1 MIRLKS
7 LKKVLKYESNKKR
20 DILTTY
26 IKLGKNMTKFFT
38 DYQARWLTGIG
49 LLALV
54 GFIGWID
61 SFFIMWTFLGVIY
74 IFAFHEAMK
83 LFKLTSSSAYVWA
96 VLLWLLAYFYPNPD
110 DLFFLIAIIFAA
122 SLAYF
127 HNFDKRLLLPFLYP
141 VSGILFFLILYKDF
155 GIPAMSWLL
164 VTVAL
169 TDIGAFFT
177 GKAIGKTKFSDTSP
191 NKTLEGLFGGIF
203 LATIVGTF
211 VGIYINI
218 APFWIVLIVT
228 FLTAISSI
236 FGDLFES
243 YLKREA
249 GVKDAGD
256 LLPGHGGILD
266 RIDGYLFGAVIMV
279 VALRALI

>member
-1 MIRLKS
+1 
-7 LKKVLKYESNKKR
+7 
-20 DILTTY
+20 
-26 IKLGKNMTKFFT
+26 MTKIFT
-38 DYQARWLTGIG
+38 DHTERWLTGIG

-61 SFFIMWTFLGVIY
+61 SFFVMWVFLGVIY
-74 IFAFHEAMK
+74 MFAFYEAMK
-83 LFKLTSSSAYVWA
+83 LFKLVGPSAYFWA
-96 VLLWLLAYFYPNPD
+96 MFLWGTAYFYPSPD
-110 DLFFLIAIIFAA
+110 DLFFLIAIIFGA

-141 VSGILFFLILYKDF
+141 VSGILFFLVLYQDF
-155 GIPAMSWLL
+155 GIQAMFWLL
-164 VTVAL
+164 ITVAL

-191 NKTLEGLFGGIF
+191 NKTIEGVIGGIIV
-203 LATIVGTF
+203 ATIFGTYA
-211 VGIYINI
+211 GLYIV
-218 APFWIVLIVT
+218 PFWIALIVT
-228 FLTAISSI
+228 FVTSLASV

-249 GVKDAGD
+249 GVKDSGD

-266 RIDGYLFGAVIMV
+266 RIDGYLFGAPMMII
-279 VALRALI
+279 ALRVFL

>member
-1 MIRLKS
+1 
-7 LKKVLKYESNKKR
+7 
-20 DILTTY
+20 
-26 IKLGKNMTKFFT
+26 MTKIFT
-38 DYQARWLTGIG
+38 DHTERWLTGIG

-61 SFFIMWTFLGVIY
+61 SFFVMWVFLGVIY
-74 IFAFHEAMK
+74 MFAFYEAMK
-83 LFKLTSSSAYVWA
+83 LFKLVGPSAYFWA
-96 VLLWLLAYFYPNPD
+96 MFLWGTAYFYPSPD
-110 DLFFLIAIIFAA
+110 DLFFLIAIIFGA

-141 VSGILFFLILYKDF
+141 VSGILFFLVLYQDF
-155 GIPAMSWLL
+155 GIQAMFWLL

-169 TDIGAFFT
+169 TDVGAFFT

-191 NKTLEGLFGGIF
+191 NKTIEGVIGGIIV
-203 LATIVGTF
+203 ATIFGTYAGLYL
-211 VGIYINI
+211 V
-218 APFWIVLIVT
+218 PFWIALIVT
-228 FLTAISSI
+228 FVTSLASV

-249 GVKDAGD
+249 GVKDSGD

-266 RIDGYLFGAVIMV
+266 RIDGYLFGAPMMII
-279 VALRALI
+279 ALRVFL